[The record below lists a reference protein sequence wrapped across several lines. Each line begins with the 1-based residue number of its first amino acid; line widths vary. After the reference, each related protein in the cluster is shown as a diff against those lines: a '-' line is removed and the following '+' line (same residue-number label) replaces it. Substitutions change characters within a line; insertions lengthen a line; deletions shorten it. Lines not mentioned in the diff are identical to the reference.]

1 MGSGLTY
8 NTDRAEQSLL
18 APDGEAQE
26 SAARMAL
33 SVAGID
39 QPHQVALLH
48 VHGIGQKVADTSEI
62 YAMRRVYCPVVLINH
77 KGNFGHGVAASG
89 LLAIM
94 VTTLAL
100 HYRVAPCHVGLTTPI
115 KALGSAG
122 DEMVAPVDH
131 VHALDKDGVL
141 VGAVNGHAISGVNV
155 HIIVQD
161 PGAPRSAMRCDITW
175 NRDAMFQHTLPH
187 RATSNTVMAK
197 ERSKLEV
204 TSPLP
209 LPVPYP

>member
-1 MGSGLTY
+1 MGSALTY
-8 NTDRAEQSLL
+8 NTDRTDQSLL

-26 SAARMAL
+26 SAARIAL

-100 HYRVAPCHVGLTTPI
+100 HHRVATPHVGLTTPI

-131 VHALDKDGVL
+131 VYALDKEGLL
-141 VGAVNGHAISGVNV
+141 VGAVNGHATSGVNV

-161 PGAPRSAMRCDITW
+161 AGAPRSVLRCDITW
-175 NRDAMFQHTLPH
+175 NRDAMNQHALPH
-187 RATSNTVMAK
+187 RTTTKVVIAK
-197 ERSKLEV
+197 ERSQLEV
-204 TSPLP
+204 T
-209 LPVPYP
+209 

>member
-39 QPHQVALLH
+39 QVALLH

-100 HYRVAPCHVGLTTPI
+100 HYRVAPRHVGLTTPI

-122 DEMVAPVDH
+122 NEMVAPVSTI
-131 VHALDKDGVL
+131 AKTSLPSIWIGSL
-141 VGAVNGHAISGVNV
+141 M
-155 HIIVQD
+155 
-161 PGAPRSAMRCDITW
+161 PRSRRVEVLTAASVKSLISC
-175 NRDAMFQHTLPH
+175 
-187 RATSNTVMAK
+187 
-197 ERSKLEV
+197 SKLK
-204 TSPLP
+204 S
-209 LPVPYP
+209 

>member
-26 SAARMAL
+26 SAGKMAL

-39 QPHQVALLH
+39 QVALLH

>member
-1 MGSGLTY
+1 MGSALTY
-8 NTDRAEQSLL
+8 NTDRADQSLL

-26 SAARMAL
+26 SAARIAL

-39 QPHQVALLH
+39 QPHQIALLH

-100 HYRVAPCHVGLTTPI
+100 HHRVATPHVGLTTPI

-122 DEMVAPVDH
+122 DEMVATVDH
-131 VHALDKDGVL
+131 VYALDKEGLL
-141 VGAVNGHAISGVNV
+141 VGAVNGHATSGVNV

-161 PGAPRSAMRCDITW
+161 AGAPRSVLRCDITW
-175 NRDAMFQHTLPH
+175 NRDAMNQHALPH
-187 RATSNTVMAK
+187 RTTPNVVIAK
-197 ERSKLEV
+197 ERSQLEV
-204 TSPLP
+204 T
-209 LPVPYP
+209 